1 VTKLRFIDAMEI
13 DTDGE
18 LRVVQEQW
26 LLRCPVDSRE
36 EGEHMIAEPNARKRK
51 ARREAGLSCGA
62 VEVGSQVGS

>member
-36 EGEHMIAEPNARKRK
+36 EGEHMIAETLAQRSKTKGPP
-51 ARREAGLSCGA
+51 
-62 VEVGSQVGS
+62 